1 VYAGH
6 AALAALA
13 KGRRPRIPIALLV
26 PIAFAPDW
34 VEWFAD
40 AFGFQNRMLS
50 HSLVSVGIGSTVAA
64 LIYWFTTRQAGDA
77 GVVWL
82 TYVSHWPADFITGM
96 KPTWPGGL
104 EVGLMLYAHSLAD
117 VAVESVLVVVCWLVY
132 RASLPVPSRSRAIV
146 WLGPLGLIA
155 MQLVFGVL
163 SDPSLRV

>member
-34 VEWFAD
+34 IEWIAD
-40 AFGFQNRMLS
+40 AFDYHDRVLS
-50 HSLVSVGIGSTVAA
+50 HSLVSVSIGATVAA
-64 LIYWFTTRQAGDA
+64 LVYWGVAREPGDA
-77 GVVWL
+77 AVVWL
-82 TYVSHWPADFITGM
+82 TYVSHWAADFITGM
-96 KPTWPGGL
+96 KPTWPGGP
-104 EVGLMLYAHSLAD
+104 EVGLMLYAHPLAD
-117 VAVESVLVVVCWLVY
+117 VAVESVLVAICWLVY
-132 RASLPVPSRSRAIV
+132 RASLPGPSRSPAIL
-146 WLGPLGLIA
+146 WLGPLGLIG